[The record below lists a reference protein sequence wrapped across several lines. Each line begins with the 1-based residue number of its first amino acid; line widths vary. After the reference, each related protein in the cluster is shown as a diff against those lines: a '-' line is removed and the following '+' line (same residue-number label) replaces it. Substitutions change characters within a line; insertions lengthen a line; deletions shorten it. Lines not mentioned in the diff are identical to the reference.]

1 MASPNTLID
10 SDDEYYFNNSVAIEE
25 EMNRNIVSLNLE
37 QSDEEDNG
45 RTLSPGFEPSYSPQP
60 STSWE
65 GHDEVPNYSL
75 EPPQSQSESTVDDD
89 VIFVAAY
96 PALGP
101 SRPSED
107 SDIIQVRGPFYP
119 VQGPF
124 LPPPLQGPA
133 VPLNPEFS
141 RLPDLLKDMIFRYA
155 RITSLTPARRALH
168 DEFKHFESI
177 RRELN
182 DYRHNPAAPSRN
194 MPEVPRTPSFFR
206 DSIVT
211 LRRARQRQREQEELV
226 ARARRLNRALT
237 QRRNFPLHFDRDS
250 QQWKIVKD

>member
-10 SDDEYYFNNSVAIEE
+10 SDDEYYLNNSVAIRE
-25 EMNRNIVSLNLE
+25 EMDRNIVSLNLE

-75 EPPQSQSESTVDDD
+75 EPSQPQGESTVDDD

-96 PALGP
+96 PAPGP

-124 LPPPLQGPA
+124 LSPPLQGPA
-133 VPLNPEFS
+133 VPLNPECS
-141 RLPDLLKDMIFRYA
+141 RLPDLVKALNAEFLDLEGA
-155 RITSLTPARRALH
+155 RLR
-168 DEFKHFESI
+168 
-177 RRELN
+177 LN
-182 DYRHNPAAPSRN
+182 RN
-194 MPEVPRTPSFFR
+194 RTPSFFR
-206 DSIVT
+206 DSALTI
-211 LRRARQRQREQEELV
+211 RRYRQRERELELERERQAEISRRV
-226 ARARRLNRALT
+226 RKIHEDLARR
-237 QRRNFPLHFDRDS
+237 RNTPFYFCKKCPH
-250 QQWKIVKD
+250 WKSVKDSL